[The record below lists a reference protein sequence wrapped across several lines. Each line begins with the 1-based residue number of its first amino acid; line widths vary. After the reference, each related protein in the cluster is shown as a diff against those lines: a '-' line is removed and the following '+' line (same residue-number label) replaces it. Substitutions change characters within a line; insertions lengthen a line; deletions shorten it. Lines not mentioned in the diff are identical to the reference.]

1 MGTQI
6 DPRFSSSGRRPRAL
20 GVGLSAIVVILIL
33 EAIVDAR
40 LTRKAEGEA
49 RRIELDSILS
59 VEVVDRIVRDV
70 SQQRLLVNDHIEQVA
85 PAGMI
90 EVERRLAE
98 ADHDLAEAEM
108 QYAQLVDLPNEA
120 STWLH
125 IQALLARF
133 DVARQ
138 RMLSLSRQNRD
149 QEARTEMH
157 SVRAEYQDIDHS
169 FEELIR
175 INRVGAADSVNRIDT
190 LRREAYDAVLGLRIF
205 ELMALALLGW
215 WGARRIAAYERQILD
230 YARLLEDRNGN
241 LDAFAGRVAHDL
253 KNTLAPTFMSP
264 ALLRRSAGNQ
274 ARILEIADTTERC
287 SVRAVAVVDALLA
300 FSRASHEVVA
310 DESGAV
316 RFAIK
321 EVTDELSPL
330 VLKVGASIEV
340 QELPDAQVRCSQDL
354 LHIALANVVGN
365 AVKYLD
371 QRTERRVRISAHTHG
386 GWCRI
391 DVADTGPGIRKSDQE
406 KIFEPFYRVEGSA
419 VSGTGIGLATVCRI
433 VQTRG
438 GRITLDSVEGR
449 GSLFHI
455 YLPLV
460 SPRKDQLRERTVKSQ
475 AARA

>member
-1 MGTQI
+1 MGTLVQ
-6 DPRFSSSGRRPRAL
+6 PRLSSAGRPRAL
-20 GVGLSAIVVILIL
+20 GVGLSVIVVILIV

-49 RRIELDSILS
+49 RRIALDSILS
-59 VEVVDRIVRDV
+59 VEVVDRIVRAV
-70 SQQRLLVNDHIEQVA
+70 TQQRVLVDDHIEQVA
-85 PAGMI
+85 PASMV

-98 ADHDLAEAEM
+98 ADHELAEAER

-125 IQALLARF
+125 IQSLLARF
-133 DVARQ
+133 DVARE

-149 QEARTEMH
+149 REARTELR

-175 INRVGAADSVNRIDT
+175 INRVGAADSMNRIET
-190 LRREAYDAVLGLRIF
+190 LRREADDAVLGLRII
-205 ELMALALLGW
+205 ELLALALLGW
-215 WGARRIAAYERQILD
+215 WGARRIAAYETQILD
-230 YARLLEDRNGN
+230 YARRLEDRNDN

-274 ARILEIADTTERC
+274 ARVLEIADTTERC

-316 RFAIK
+316 RFAVK

-340 QELPDAQVRCSQDL
+340 QELPDAQVRCSQEL

-365 AVKYLD
+365 AVKYL
-371 QRTERRVRISAHTHG
+371 ERRSERQVRISAHTDG
-386 GWCRI
+386 AWCRI

-406 KIFEPFYRVEGSA
+406 KIFEPFYRVEGSE
-419 VSGTGIGLATVCRI
+419 VPGTGIGLATVCRI

-438 GRITLDSVEGR
+438 GRVTLDSVEGQ

-455 YLPLV
+455 FLPLV
-460 SPRKDQLRERTVKSQ
+460 KPPQDRLLERPVRRQ